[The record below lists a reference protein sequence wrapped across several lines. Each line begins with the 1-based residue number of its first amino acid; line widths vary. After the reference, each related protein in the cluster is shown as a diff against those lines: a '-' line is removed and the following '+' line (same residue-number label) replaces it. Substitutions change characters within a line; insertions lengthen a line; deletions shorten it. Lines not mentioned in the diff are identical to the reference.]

1 MKKHRW
7 KKQNLNQIQGNSKN
21 KYINSFITMDHMG
34 FGMGNCALQMTF
46 LSIDIDHARFL
57 YDQFAILSP
66 LFLALSAGS
75 PIFKGLFTIY
85 YYFRQTC

>member
-1 MKKHRW
+1 
-7 KKQNLNQIQGNSKN
+7 
-21 KYINSFITMDHMG
+21 MDHMG

-46 LSIDIDHARFL
+46 LSIDIDHGRFL

-75 PIFKGLFTIY
+75 SIFKGSIRIIIIQGKLANTD
-85 YYFRQTC
+85 TKWNCLE

>member
-1 MKKHRW
+1 
-7 KKQNLNQIQGNSKN
+7 
-21 KYINSFITMDHMG
+21 MG

-46 LSIDIDHARFL
+46 LSIDIDHGRFL

-75 PIFKGLFTIY
+75 PIFKGN
-85 YYFRQTC
+85 